1 MSAEAPPA
9 TGIEPFHVVA
19 SHEPDIFTTKATRRV
34 QHTALKE
41 AAMSTTVE
49 TDIQP
54 FQVEIPEEKIDDLR
68 RRIAATR
75 WPTKE
80 LVDDRSQGVQLAAL
94 QGGRALLG
102 RATTTSGGSRSA

>member
-41 AAMSTTVE
+41 A
-49 TDIQP
+49 P
-54 FQVEIPEEKIDDLR
+54 
-68 RRIAATR
+68 
-75 WPTKE
+75 
-80 LVDDRSQGVQLAAL
+80 
-94 QGGRALLG
+94 
-102 RATTTSGGSRSA
+102 